1 MPLTHLGTDTSPRS
15 DFSGLQRMVMTEL
28 RPWSHDA
35 VTCRDLRGKKELFL
49 LHWELKFGLF
59 LKKKQKKT
67 LPVVEVD
74 VWNSF
79 WIVRKQIWFGVDAVQ
94 DGFDCRPWKP

>member
-1 MPLTHLGTDTSPRS
+1 
-15 DFSGLQRMVMTEL
+15 MVMTEL

-35 VTCRDLRGKKELFL
+35 VTCRDLRGKKELFF
-49 LHWELKFGLF
+49 LHWELKFGRIF
-59 LKKKQKKT
+59 T

-94 DGFDCRPWKP
+94 DGFDCCPWKP